1 MNPKAKFP
9 YIKPCKSHVKIIW
22 LPCISIMTFT
32 ISLKEAIKFIW
43 HIIITVIVH
52 EYTHHVYI
60 YLTNRQNIIGNK

>member
-1 MNPKAKFP
+1 
-9 YIKPCKSHVKIIW
+9 
-22 LPCISIMTFT
+22 MTFT
-32 ISLKEAIKFIW
+32 VSLKEAIKYIW